1 MRVEA
6 MKQLI
11 EDCISMME
19 YHVEQ
24 TRPIHTTT
32 VAIQA
37 AKEALKAIAVAEHLE
52 AEKRC
57 EYCDGTGDVHDQTGE
72 WRGVCVCEAG
82 KALKG
87 NI

>member
-1 MRVEA
+1 MTIEA

-37 AKEALKAIAVAEHLE
+37 AKEALQAIAE
-52 AEKRC
+52 AEQN
-57 EYCDGTGDVHDQTGE
+57 EPF
-72 WRGVCVCEAG
+72 
-82 KALKG
+82 
-87 NI
+87 